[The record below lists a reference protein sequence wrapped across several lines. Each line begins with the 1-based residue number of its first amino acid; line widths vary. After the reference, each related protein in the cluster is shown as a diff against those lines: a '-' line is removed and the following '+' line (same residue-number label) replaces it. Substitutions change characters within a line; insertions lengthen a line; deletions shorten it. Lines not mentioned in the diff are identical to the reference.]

1 MFNYPSPL
9 NDKRL
14 TMLIAG
20 LISGVIIFA
29 VAGCV
34 LMLAAAELWAEQP
47 IAAPADTEQIVDNPA
62 DTAPPVTDTPPPTA
76 TPTLTPT
83 ATSTTAVLTVPST
96 ATITATVTV
105 TLDAT
110 ATATAVRSVATPT
123 AISPQPSAAP

>member
-20 LISGVIIFA
+20 LISGMIIFA

-34 LMLAAAELWAEQP
+34 LMVTGAELWARQS
-47 IAAPADTEQIVDNPA
+47 IAAPAGTEEIVDDPA
-62 DTAPPVTDTPPPTA
+62 ETTPPVTDTPPPTA

-83 ATSTTAVLTVPST
+83 ATSTSTATAAPTVTILAAPAT
-96 ATITATVTV
+96 ATITATA
-105 TLDAT
+105 DAT
-110 ATATAVRSVATPT
+110 TTAIRSVATATTPR
-123 AISPQPSAAP
+123 ASAAP